1 MKKTNLHTLKTTLS
15 TLFSGTLCFGAL
27 CSGVLLAPGLLS
39 GCGTSSGTPSPE
51 IQMIAPESYSAG
63 IADAPSRAESVPSS
77 KESGSDES
85 ASGESADTPAA
96 LQPADAGST
105 PQTPER
111 PSQLT
116 LLMVGDILLH
126 TPVEESALQ
135 ADGTYNFDAIFAHT
149 TDTIQAADVAL
160 VNQEVIIGG
169 EALGV
174 SGYPAFNAP
183 YAIGDA
189 LADAG
194 FDIVCHATNHAL
206 DKGAKGIVNCSSY
219 WRDHHP
225 EITVLGIH
233 DADPYNAE
241 LSPSDRPI
249 YFYTKDDITVAILNY
264 TYGTNGI
271 PLPSDMPYA
280 VDLLDEAEVTA
291 DIRYAEEQ
299 ADFTIVCPHWG
310 TEYLLSTDSM
320 QEKWTEIFLK
330 NGVDLVLG
338 THPHVIE
345 PIEWV
350 EDPETGHRMLVYY
363 SLGNFVNWTSG
374 TGEGVSN
381 RMVGG
386 MAEVTLTK
394 TDRTPADGSG
404 THENSGTLENPA
416 TPESSDTVVIS
427 DYGIK
432 AVVCHV
438 TEGTDG
444 VTVYPLADYTG
455 ELAKQN
461 AILSQAPDFS
471 LDYCTGLCNDV
482 WGDAWH

>member
-1 MKKTNLHTLKTTLS
+1 MKKKRKNIHKPFLKSISDVLIIAA
-15 TLFSGTLCFGAL
+15 FAL
-27 CSGVLLAPGLLS
+27 CPLLTGCSNADDQSLSEIQTITPESAATGTISAAPS
-39 GCGTSSGTPSPE
+39 ESTVSEFSESAPSESTPSAAE
-51 IQMIAPESYSAG
+51 
-63 IADAPSRAESVPSS
+63 PSSAESAASS
-77 KESGSDES
+77 PEGS
-85 ASGESADTPAA
+85 A
-96 LQPADAGST
+96 
-105 PQTPER
+105 
-111 PSQLT
+111 SQLT

-183 YAIGDA
+183 YTIGDA

-350 EDPETGHRMLVYY
+350 EDPETGRRMLVYY

-394 TDRTPADGSG
+394 TDHTPTDGSG

-471 LDYCTGLCNDV
+471 LDYCTGLCNNV

>member
-27 CSGVLLAPGLLS
+27 CSATLLAPGLLT
-39 GCGTSSGTPSPE
+39 GCGSSSGTPSPE
-51 IQMIAPESYSAG
+51 IQTIAPESISAG
-63 IADAPSRAESVPSS
+63 IPAAPSRAESVPAS
-77 KESGSDES
+77 KESGSYES
-85 ASGESADTPAA
+85 TSGETPDTQAA
-96 LQPADAGST
+96 LQPTDAGST
-105 PQTPER
+105 PQKPER

-135 ADGTYNFDAIFAHT
+135 ADGTYDFDPIFAHT
-149 TDTIQAADVAL
+149 ADTIQAADVAL

-169 EALGV
+169 EALGI

-189 LADAG
+189 LVDAG
-194 FDIVCHATNHAL
+194 FDVVCHATNHAL
-206 DKGAKGIVNCSSY
+206 DKGQKGIINCSSY

-280 VDLLDEAEVTA
+280 VNLLDEAEVTA

-299 ADFTIVCPHWG
+299 SDFTIVCPHWG

-320 QEKWTEIFLK
+320 QQKWTEIFLE

-386 MAEVTLTK
+386 MAKVTLTK
-394 TDRTPADGSG
+394 TDSTASDGSG
-404 THENSGTLENPA
+404 TFENPG
-416 TPESSDTVVIS
+416 TSKFSDTVVIS
-427 DYGIK
+427 DYGVE

-444 VTVYPLADYTG
+444 VTVYPLADYTR

-471 LDYCTGLCNDV
+471 LDYCTDLCNNV

>member
-1 MKKTNLHTLKTTLS
+1 MKKKNKLTNKII
-15 TLFSGTLCFGAL
+15 LFALLTGTLL
-27 CSGVLLAPGLLS
+27 HSPLLA
-39 GCGTSSGTPSPE
+39 GCGQSAESKRPE
-51 IQMIAPESYSAG
+51 IQTITPENILPESAQQENSVQKPDTSNGTTVKDHSVEANPKE
-63 IADAPSRAESVPSS
+63 ADIRESS
-77 KESGSDES
+77 
-85 ASGESADTPAA
+85 A
-96 LQPADAGST
+96 LQST
-105 PQTPER
+105 
-111 PSQLT
+111 QLT

-135 ADGTYNFDAIFAHT
+135 TDGSYDFDAIFAHT
-149 TDTIQAADVAL
+149 TDTIQTADLAL

-169 EALGV
+169 EALGI

-189 LADAG
+189 LVDAG
-194 FDIVCHATNHAL
+194 FDVVCHATNHAL
-206 DKGAKGIVNCSSY
+206 DKGKKGIVNCSSY
-219 WRDHHP
+219 WRDKHP

-241 LSPSDRPI
+241 MSPSDRPI

-271 PLPSDMPYA
+271 PLPADMPYA
-280 VDLLDEAEVTA
+280 VDLLDEDEVTA
-291 DIRYAEEQ
+291 DIRYAEAQ

-310 TEYLLSTDSM
+310 TEYLLTTDSM
-320 QEKWTEIFLK
+320 QEKWTTLFLE

-374 TGEGVSN
+374 SGDGVSN

-386 MAEVTLTK
+386 MAQVTLTK
-394 TDRTPADGSG
+394 
-404 THENSGTLENPA
+404 NI
-416 TPESSDTVVIS
+416 SDTVVIS
-427 DYGIK
+427 DYGVE

-438 TEGTDG
+438 TEGTNG
-444 VTVYPLADYTG
+444 VTVYPLEDYTD
-455 ELAKQN
+455 ELSAQN
-461 AILSQAPDFS
+461 AILLQAPDFS
-471 LDYCTGLCNDV
+471 LDYCTDLCNDI
-482 WGDAWH
+482 WGNIWH